1 MDKVFGIDVS
11 KHQGEI
17 DFSKVKEDGVKFVII
32 RAGYGKLLK
41 QKDPLFEK
49 NYINAKACGLN
60 VGVYWYSYAAS
71 EEDAKAEADV
81 CLKVI
86 EGKQFEY
93 PVFFDLEE
101 KKQLSKGKPFCSSLV
116 NAFCN
121 KVENAGYFT
130 GLYMSRSPL
139 HTCIEPEIA
148 SKYTL
153 WVAEYNNR
161 CSYDGSIGMWQYS
174 NKGRVNGISGN
185 VDLDYAY
192 VDYPGIIKAKK
203 LNGF

>member
-11 KHQGEI
+11 KYQGEI
-17 DFSKVKEDGVKFVII
+17 DFSKVKADGVNFVII
-32 RAGYGKLLK
+32 RAGYGKALK

-49 NYINAKACGLN
+49 NYTNAKACGLN
-60 VGVYWYSYAAS
+60 VGVYWFSYAQS
-71 EEDAKAEADV
+71 EENAKAEAEV
-81 CLKVI
+81 CLDVLK
-86 EGKQFEY
+86 GKQFEY

-101 KKQLSKGKPFCSSLV
+101 EQQLSKGKPFCGSLV

-121 KVENAGYFT
+121 TVEEAGYFA

-139 HTCIEPEIA
+139 QTCIETEIA

-153 WVAEYNNR
+153 WVAEYNNK
-161 CSYDGSIGMWQYS
+161 CNYDGHIGMWQYT
-174 NKGRVNGISGN
+174 NKGKVNGISGN

-192 VDYPGIIKAKK
+192 VDYPEIIKAKK